1 MISLYVGVANWYE
14 CNSSWLE
21 VCSTSLSLVSNKMDT
36 WKKRESNYGNDAD
49 FQIQEIL
56 VEENV
61 IDVLNQSIDLDIV
74 VKLKFNVIGRIY
86 HNNSVVEE
94 SIPYEHITKVIGIHK
109 FSFANYLEC
118 TYLKG

>member
-1 MISLYVGVANWYE
+1 MVSLYVGIANWYE
-14 CNSSWLE
+14 CNSAWLD

-36 WKKRESNYGNDAD
+36 WKERESNCGNDAD
-49 FQIQEIL
+49 FQIQEVL
-56 VEENV
+56 VEENI
-61 IDVLNQSIDLDIV
+61 IDILNQSIDLDIV

-94 SIPYEHITKVIGIHK
+94 SIPYEHITKVIGIHN
-109 FSFANYLEC
+109 FSSANYLEC